1 MGNEGARKL
10 ALSTLRFEQ
19 YTPLDSSLPLRMTP
33 FFQLPTAYYL
43 PPTAHAPKR
52 SDPKGATPRPH
63 TPLDSSLS
71 LRMTP
76 PFLLSTVH
84 LPTKILTTNH
94 QPLATL
100 LYFSHGIHRNGA

>member
-19 YTPLDSSLPLRMTP
+19 YTPLDSSLPLRMTHS
-33 FFQLPTAYYL
+33 FQLPTAYCL

-63 TPLDSSLS
+63 TSAIRRKNGSASLQ
-71 LRMTP
+71 
-76 PFLLSTVH
+76 
-84 LPTKILTTNH
+84 TKEK
-94 QPLATL
+94 
-100 LYFSHGIHRNGA
+100 